1 MKTLPFMALTV
12 LLASPVALA
21 EQQDVTCESN
31 MASLSDN
38 ATYNRDALA
47 DSARQQID
55 EHIRMAGE
63 AQSEGDEEACIVHSS
78 KALQEI
84 RGAGSSD
91 GARTTDD
98 SE

>member
-1 MKTLPFMALTV
+1 MKTLPFIFLTV

-21 EQQDVTCESN
+21 EEQDVTCESN

-38 ATYNRDALA
+38 ATYNRDALT

-63 AQSEGDEEACIVHSS
+63 AQSEDDEEACIAHSS

-91 GARTTDD
+91 GAQSTH
-98 SE
+98 EQ